1 MKVAAFTSGVD
12 VPSSRFRLRPF
23 ITPLALRG
31 IAVSEHVPRV
41 GPYPSIAPRL
51 PCPRAVLRPAY
62 WASAGACRVA
72 TICGAEPYDVAWVER
87 TLWRG
92 GEFLQR
98 LLRAPY
104 VLDVDDAI
112 WLSRPQGVFGA
123 EYLAR
128 NASAVVAGNAYLSN
142 WAAQWCQRVHVI
154 PTAVDCSFEPEPLI
168 PDSEKFVVGWIGTS
182 ANLKYLESIEDSLAE
197 FFEKSPG
204 SVLHVMADK
213 PPRFAGT
220 LSGFLKYFQWSELGE
235 RSFFERLHVGLMP
248 LEDSPWER
256 GKCSFKML
264 QYMSHAR
271 PVVVSKVGM
280 NVDVLSYG
288 GFGFGID
295 GTGGWS
301 EALSA
306 LYLDRQMLVE
316 MGLRGRDVVCEHYA
330 TSVIVDQIANV
341 MSDVK

>member
-1 MKVAAFTSGVD
+1 MKVAAFTSGFD

-31 IAVSEHVPRV
+31 IAVREYVPRV
-41 GPYPSIAPRL
+41 GPYPSIAQRR
-51 PCPRAVLRPAY
+51 PCPRAVLRSAY
-62 WASAGACRVA
+62 WASAGAYRVA
-72 TICGAEPYDVAWVER
+72 AIYGAEPYDVAWVER

-92 GEFLQR
+92 GEFLQK

-128 NASAVVAGNAYLSN
+128 HASAVVAGNAYLSG
-142 WAAQWCQRVHVI
+142 WAAQWCPRVHVI
-154 PTAVDCSFEPEPLI
+154 PTAVDCSFEPEVLI
-168 PDSEKFVVGWIGTS
+168 PDSKEFVVGWIGTS
-182 ANLKYLESIEDSLAE
+182 ANLKYLESIEESLTE

-213 PPRFAGT
+213 LPRFAGT
-220 LSGFLKYFQWSELGE
+220 LSRFVRFFQWSALSE
-235 RSFFERLHVGLMP
+235 RSFFDRLHVGLMP

-264 QYMSHAR
+264 QYMSHGR
-271 PVVVSKVGM
+271 PVVVSNVGM
-280 NVDVLSYG
+280 NVDVLSHG
-288 GFGFGID
+288 GVGFGVD
-295 GTGGWS
+295 GKGGWS

-316 MGLRGRDVVCEHYA
+316 MGLRGRAVVCEHYA
-330 TSVIVDQIANV
+330 TNVIADQIANV
-341 MSDVK
+341 ISDIK